1 MTALPFSRP
10 LRIHEVPPAG
20 LVVPIVAD
28 PAERAAIAAELDLVS
43 LDRLEA
49 TLTVRPTRRGVR
61 VEGEMSAD
69 VVQSCVV
76 TLEPVAAT
84 VREAIAIAF
93 APPEGEPK
101 VEIDLGT
108 GDSDLPDPLEG
119 DAIDLGALV
128 QEHLALGLD
137 PYPRLP
143 GAVFEA
149 SAPPPSE
156 PERRSPFADLEKLKK
171 R

>member
-10 LRIHEVPPAG
+10 LRLYDVPAAG

-28 PAERAAIAAELDLVS
+28 PAERAAIAAELDLVA

-49 TLTVRPTRRGVR
+49 TLTVKPTRRGVR

-76 TLEPVAAT
+76 TLEPVPAT
-84 VREAIAIAF
+84 VSEAIDIAF
-93 APPEGEPK
+93 ARPEGKPPA
-101 VEIDLGT
+101 EIDLSAEEH
-108 GDSDLPDPLEG
+108 DPPDPLEG
-119 DAIDLGALV
+119 DAIDLGAIV
-128 QEHLALGLD
+128 QEHLALGLE

-143 GAVFEA
+143 GVEYGTASEA
-149 SAPPPSE
+149 ATEPP
-156 PERRSPFADLEKLKK
+156 RRSPFADLERLKK